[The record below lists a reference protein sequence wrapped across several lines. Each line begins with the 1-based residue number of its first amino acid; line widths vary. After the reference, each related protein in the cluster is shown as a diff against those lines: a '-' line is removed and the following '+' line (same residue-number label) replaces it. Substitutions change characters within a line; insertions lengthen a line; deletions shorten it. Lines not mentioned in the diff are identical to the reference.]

1 MEFNKA
7 KCFLKV
13 GHLMGSL
20 ATVSPQWACVR
31 CAVGHVASQGA
42 SHMVHRPA
50 TPHRVCFTFGATTAV
65 RMPVARRDRSQ
76 VWTDVRTK
84 EQIVGNIS
92 VLAKNV
98 SEQ

>member
-1 MEFNKA
+1 
-7 KCFLKV
+7 
-13 GHLMGSL
+13 MGSL

-42 SHMVHRPA
+42 AHMVHRPA
-50 TPHRVCFTFGATTAV
+50 SPQRVCFTFGATTAL
-65 RMPVARRDRSQ
+65 RMLVPRRDRLQ

-84 EQIVGNIS
+84 EQIVATVS

-98 SEQ
+98 